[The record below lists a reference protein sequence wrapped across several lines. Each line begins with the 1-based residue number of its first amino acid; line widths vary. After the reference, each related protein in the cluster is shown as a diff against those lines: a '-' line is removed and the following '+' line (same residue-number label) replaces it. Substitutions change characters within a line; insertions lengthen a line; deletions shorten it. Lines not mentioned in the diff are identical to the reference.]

1 MIINVSISL
10 GELVDK
16 VSILLIKEKKINDKH
31 KLVLIRN
38 ELSLLKKTLE
48 KFINNNEIDTY
59 LTNLIEINT
68 KLWNIE
74 NSIRECE
81 RKKFFD
87 QDFIDLAR
95 SVYINNDQRSEIKNK
110 INKEFD
116 SNIVEVKSYEK
127 YWVNLIL

>member
-16 VSILLIKEKKINDKH
+16 VSILLIKEKKINDKY

-81 RKKFFD
+81 RKKIFD

-127 YWVNLIL
+127 Y

>member
-16 VSILLIKEKKINDKH
+16 VSILLIKEKKINDKY

-59 LTNLIEINT
+59 LTSLIEINT

-127 YWVNLIL
+127 Y

>member
-81 RKKFFD
+81 RKKIFD
-87 QDFIDLAR
+87 QDFVDLAR

-127 YWVNLIL
+127 Y

>member
-1 MIINVSISL
+1 LIINVSISL

-16 VSILLIKEKKINDKH
+16 VSILLIKEKKINDKY

-81 RKKFFD
+81 RKKIFD

-127 YWVNLIL
+127 Y

>member
-16 VSILLIKEKKINDKH
+16 VSILLIKEKKINDKY

-59 LTNLIEINT
+59 LTSLIEINT

-81 RKKFFD
+81 RKKIFD
-87 QDFIDLAR
+87 QDFVDLAR

-127 YWVNLIL
+127 Y

>member
-16 VSILLIKEKKINDKH
+16 VSILLIKEKKINDKY

-48 KFINNNEIDTY
+48 KFINNNEIDIY

-81 RKKFFD
+81 RKKIFD

-127 YWVNLIL
+127 Y

>member
-16 VSILLIKEKKINDKH
+16 VSILLIKEKKINDKY

-48 KFINNNEIDTY
+48 KFINNNDIDTY

-81 RKKFFD
+81 RKKIFD
-87 QDFIDLAR
+87 QDFVDLAR
-95 SVYINNDQRSEIKNK
+95 SVCINNDQRSEIKNK

-127 YWVNLIL
+127 Y

>member
-81 RKKFFD
+81 RKKIFD

-127 YWVNLIL
+127 Y

>member
-31 KLVLIRN
+31 KLFLIRN

-59 LTNLIEINT
+59 LTSLIEINT

-81 RKKFFD
+81 RKKIFD

-127 YWVNLIL
+127 Y

>member
-59 LTNLIEINT
+59 LTSLIEINT

-81 RKKFFD
+81 RKKIFD

-127 YWVNLIL
+127 Y